1 MKKAILLC
9 GMLLAVCATVASA
22 GPGVNIRWSD
32 CFGDGGAINRT
43 FLCNTNSNGT
53 VTAPLNHSLAA
64 SFVLPAN
71 LPHGAAVQV
80 KIDLATASPTL
91 PDWWQFVNS
100 GVCRQT
106 ALAASAQDGVTCP
119 DWAIGQASVSI
130 AGYNVGAVGGPNTV
144 DINIA
149 NAVSLDLVQD
159 LTGGQ
164 EYGVVRL
171 TISNAKTVGSPSCA
185 GCQVPACIVNQS
197 VDMFSSDNN
206 GAKHSLM
213 SGPTNGTDSNFC
225 TWQNGVGIVVGNR
238 TGCPAAVPSR
248 KSTWGAVKSLYR

>member
-9 GMLLAVCATVASA
+9 GMLLAVCSTVASA
-22 GPGVNIRWSD
+22 GPGVNIRWNL
-32 CFGDGGAINRT
+32 CLGDLGAINRT
-43 FLCNTNSNGT
+43 SACATNAGT
-53 VTAPLNHSLAA
+53 NNVLAA
-64 SFVLPAN
+64 SFQLPAD

-91 PDWWQFVNS
+91 PDWWNMFNAGS
-100 GVCRQT
+100 CRPSSLT
-106 ALAASAQDGVTCP
+106 AAGLGGTNCP
-119 DWAIGQASVSI
+119 DWDLGLASVSI
-130 AGYNVGAVGGPNTV
+130 AGYNPGAVGGPNTA

-149 NAVSLDLVQD
+149 NAVSLDQVQD
-159 LTGGQ
+159 LFAGQ
-164 EYGVVRL
+164 EYGVVKV
-171 TISNAKTVGSPSCA
+171 TINNLKTVGSPSCA
-185 GCQVPACIVNQS
+185 GCLVPACIVNQS